1 MSFPSWK
8 TRSVINPTDLDP
20 IYGADQVRNGG
31 EFRENTKGYGADQVR
46 NGGDFRENDREHR
59 EYKENTKNTESTK
72 TIENTELLDQVK
84 IVLKRIQIL

>member
-31 EFRENTKGYGADQVR
+31 EFRENK
-46 NGGDFRENDREHR
+46 ENDRE
-59 EYKENTKNTESTK
+59 EKNKESTENTESTK
-72 TIENTELLDQVK
+72 TIENTELLDQVR